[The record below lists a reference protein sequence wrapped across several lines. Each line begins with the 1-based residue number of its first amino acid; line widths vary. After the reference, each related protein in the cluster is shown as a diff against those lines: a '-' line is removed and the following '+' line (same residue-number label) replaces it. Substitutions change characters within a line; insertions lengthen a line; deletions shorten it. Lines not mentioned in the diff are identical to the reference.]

1 MSGYDEIGAGCFADG
16 YIAAGGERDRE
27 LCSLLIEEFKLDQKT
42 AEWHIAEAWKR
53 RLEKIEK
60 LKEAN
65 KYVMG
70 KPKVENKYHL
80 TMTQIKN
87 LGIANRGKIKEK
99 PFWRNERIYAWCLS
113 GYAGTKQD
121 EAVCAD
127 NGYWMGFYDEDAP
140 KYAGEFQYSFSTY
153 GGMCGYNFEEFFNP
167 DDIECENDL
176 RIQEL
181 FLKRINWL
189 LDEGI
194 LEKE

>member
-16 YIAAGGERDRE
+16 YIAAGGTRDKE
-27 LCSLLIEEFKLDQKT
+27 LRTLLMEEFKLDQKT

-113 GYAGTKQD
+113 GYAGTKKD

-194 LEKE
+194 LEKN